1 MRKFKRFLSSST
13 EAASDTEVKSGIT
26 PNTIQAASTSQAVA
40 DAKIAV
46 TSNYENHLS
55 LLSRYDIVLVV
66 DDSGS
71 MSGGRWKEVGISID
85 AIVSPHGFRKARTA
99 LQALAVEAA
108 KYDADGIEIQFLNA
122 GEILTTS
129 NSEEVEYLFKHVKPA
144 GYTPLGTKIGK
155 LLDEYMQRF
164 TAAQPELKPVIYIV
178 ITDGEASDGPKTEEA
193 VIRTARALD
202 NHHAKPD
209 QIGIQFVQIGNDST
223 ATEYLEMLDDTLTSN
238 AGIRDMVDTTTAKP
252 GVKLDLIKV
261 LLGSVNRRVD
271 RKGSTVLFGG
281 K

>member
-1 MRKFKRFLSSST
+1 
-13 EAASDTEVKSGIT
+13 
-26 PNTIQAASTSQAVA
+26 
-40 DAKIAV
+40 
-46 TSNYENHLS
+46 
-55 LLSRYDIVLVV
+55 
-66 DDSGS
+66 

-129 NSEEVEYLFKHVKPA
+129 VSDRASLRLSIDVEYLFKHVKPA

-271 RKGSTVLFGG
+271 RRGSTVLFGG

>member
-55 LLSRYDIVLVV
+55 LLSRYDVVLVV

-71 MSGGRWKEVGISID
+71 MSGGRWKE
-85 AIVSPHGFRKARTA
+85 ARTA

-202 NHHAKPD
+202 NHHAKHD

-252 GVKLDLIKV
+252 GVKLDLIK
-261 LLGSVNRRVD
+261 
-271 RKGSTVLFGG
+271 STLQ